1 MVSCKLWTVLMI
13 WMYCAT
19 GDTGVNPGSGV
30 REGDTVQ
37 TLAAPPVEQAR
48 VTELSPS
55 MGRSRRRLSRP
66 DPPVTQDR
74 YWLLKSSCHSLYRP
88 SSRLYV
94 SYFSNVSLLIYFSP
108 YISLLFVLRALL
120 SLLVCIDNPYF
131 FLLFSKISLLL
142 SLLFSHYHLKVWLLH
157 YCTSMILE
165 SFTLKFIVMCNR
177 PYL

>member
-1 MVSCKLWTVLMI
+1 MH
-13 WMYCAT
+13 CAS
-19 GDTGVNPGSGV
+19 GDTGVTPGSGV

-37 TLAAPPVEQAR
+37 KLAAPPVEQAR

-88 SSRLYV
+88 SIRLYV
-94 SYFSNVSLLIYFSP
+94 SYFSNVCLPFYFSP
-108 YISLLFVLRALL
+108 YIPTFCFKRSAIHSCLPE
-120 SLLVCIDNPYF
+120 NPYF

-142 SLLFSHYHLKVWLLH
+142 PLPFLTYHLKVRLLH
-157 YCTSMILE
+157 YCTFIILE
-165 SFTLKFIVMCNR
+165 SFTLIFIVMCNR
-177 PYL
+177 PYMLCLLTIITHHVA